1 MYRNL
6 QPLNVCLSYQRTS
19 DLVKLISEDHA
30 IEVEYWKDQL
40 MSLIDTSSDA
50 KPSGSIVR
58 IN

>member
-1 MYRNL
+1 M
-6 QPLNVCLSYQRTS
+6 CLSYQRTS

-40 MSLIDTSSDA
+40 MSLIDTSSAA